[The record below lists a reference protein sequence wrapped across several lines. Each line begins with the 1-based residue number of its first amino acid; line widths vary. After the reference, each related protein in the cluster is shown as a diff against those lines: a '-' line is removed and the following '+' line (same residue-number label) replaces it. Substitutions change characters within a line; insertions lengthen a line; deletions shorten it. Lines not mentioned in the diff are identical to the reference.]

1 MRAAAGLCGR
11 GVGHCCGAAG
21 GRSCGAGGGA
31 GPAGG
36 VASASAVPGTAG
48 LPSSGGAMGAAV
60 WGAVRTAP
68 GGGQTGRC
76 GAAAFLVSRA
86 ALGDGGAAYFL
97 ALRTPAM
104 IIAAL
109 FEELG
114 RETFCLLGCR
124 GGVERVRSTI
134 KVRKGQSVP
143 AVGGRSEVPMRAQFA
158 PREPRSCAVP
168 RGPAVRGRPALPG
181 CPWGRCGY
189 PAAFSYL
196 LNGELCSGEP

>member
-1 MRAAAGLCGR
+1 
-11 GVGHCCGAAG
+11 
-21 GRSCGAGGGA
+21 
-31 GPAGG
+31 
-36 VASASAVPGTAG
+36 
-48 LPSSGGAMGAAV
+48 
-60 WGAVRTAP
+60 
-68 GGGQTGRC
+68 
-76 GAAAFLVSRA
+76 
-86 ALGDGGAAYFL
+86 
-97 ALRTPAM
+97 M

-158 PREPRSCAVP
+158 PREP
-168 RGPAVRGRPALPG
+168 
-181 CPWGRCGY
+181 WGRCGY